1 MKLIIVESPTKAKTI
16 SRFLDKG
23 YFVESSFGHLRDL
36 PKKKMGIDIENDFK
50 PEYEISDK
58 SKKRANELKRLAKK
72 SDEIILASDEDRE
85 GEAIAW
91 HLTQILGFGK
101 SKIRNPKSLP
111 AVATALQAGETN
123 SKSQITNSKQYKRIV
138 FHEITKSAILEALK
152 NPRGIDMNLVDA
164 QQARRILDRLVGYE
178 LSPFLWKK
186 IRYGLSAGRVQSV
199 AVRLIVEREEEIRK
213 FKKEEYWNI
222 TSKVKSQKSK
232 VDGEFEARLIK
243 IDNKS
248 IPKLGIKSKD
258 EAKKIEKD
266 LEKANY
272 KVEKVTKKETKK
284 NPLPP
289 FTTSTLQ
296 QSANNGLGFS
306 AKQTMMLAQQLY
318 EGINLGD
325 KGSTGLITYMRTDSL
340 NLSKD
345 ALKSAEDYI
354 KNKFGKEY
362 AQQRFYRTKS
372 KGAQE
377 AHEAIRPTDP
387 KRNPESIENYLDNR
401 QYKLYKLI
409 WERMVASQ
417 MASAVSDL
425 TTIDVLAIPVRTQ
438 DFAPLQL
445 RATGSVI
452 KFEGFLKVYPMKSE
466 EVILPQVEEKENL
479 DLIEVL
485 SEQHFTQPP
494 ARYTEASLVKK
505 LEEEGIGRPST
516 YAPTLSTIQDRGYV
530 EKIER
535 KFQPKE
541 IGELVNKLLVEHFPK
556 IVDLK
561 FTAGMEEDLDEIAE
575 GKIKWVPV
583 VKDFYKPF
591 KENLMKKE
599 KEINK
604 KDLTEE
610 ATNEKCEKC
619 GSPMII
625 KLGRFGKFM
634 ACSNYPECKNTKQI
648 GDDGKIEEP
657 ETTDEKCEKC
667 GKPMVI
673 KIGRYG
679 KFLGCSG
686 YPDCRNIKP
695 IVKSTGVKCPE
706 CGKGEIVEKKSKK
719 GRIFYAC
726 DQYPK
731 CKFSLWN
738 KPTGE
743 LCPKCESL
751 MVFGAK
757 GKTRCSN
764 KECGYE
770 TDNK

>member
-1 MKLIIVESPTKAKTI
+1 MKKLIIVESPTKAKTI
-16 SRFLDKG
+16 SRFLGKE
-23 YFVESSFGHLRDL
+23 YLVESSFGHLRDL
-36 PKKKMGIDIENDFK
+36 PKNKMGIDIENNFQ
-50 PEYEISDK
+50 PEYEVNDK
-58 SKKRANELKRLAKK
+58 SKRRANELKRLAKK
-72 SDEIILASDEDRE
+72 VDEIILASDEDRE

-91 HLTQILGFGK
+91 HLMQILG
-101 SKIRNPKSLP
+101 
-111 AVATALQAGETN
+111 T
-123 SKSQITNSKQYKRIV
+123 KSQYQRIV
-138 FHEITKSAILEALK
+138 FHEITKNAILEALK
-152 NPRGIDMNLVDA
+152 NPRNLDMNLVDA

-213 FKKEEYWNI
+213 FKADEYWSI
-222 TSKVKSQKSK
+222 ESEVCLPPIRGGLER
-232 VDGEFEARLIK
+232 DEFRIRLIK
-243 IDNKS
+243 INNKAV
-248 IPKLGIKSKD
+248 PKLGIKSKD
-258 EAKKIEKD
+258 EAEEIKD
-266 LEKANY
+266 NLEKADY
-272 KVEKVTKKETKK
+272 QVEKVIKKETKK

-296 QSANNGLGFS
+296 QAANNKLHFS
-306 AKQTMMLAQQLY
+306 AKQTMMLAQKLY
-318 EGINLGD
+318 EGTDLGS

-340 NLSKD
+340 SLSKSS
-345 ALKSAEDYI
+345 LESAEKYI
-354 KNKFGKEY
+354 TNKFGKEY
-362 AQQRFYRTKS
+362 AQQRFFKTKS

-387 KRNPESIENYLDNR
+387 ARDPESVKGYLDDR

-409 WERMVASQ
+409 WQRMVASQ
-417 MASAVSDL
+417 MSSAISDL
-425 TTIDVLAIPVRTQ
+425 TTIDVAAVVETRFI
-438 DFAPLQL
+438 ASL

-452 KFEGFLKVYPMKSE
+452 KFEGFLKVYTIKSE
-466 EVILPQVEEKENL
+466 EIILPEVKEQENL
-479 DLIEVL
+479 DLIKVFA
-485 SEQHFTQPP
+485 EQHFTQPP

-535 KFQPKE
+535 KFHPKD

-561 FTAGMEEDLDEIAE
+561 FTAEMEKYFDEIAA

-583 VKDFYKPF
+583 IKNFYQPF
-591 KENLMKKE
+591 KKNLMQKE
-599 KEINK
+599 KEVNK

-625 KLGRFGKFM
+625 KMGRFGKFM
-634 ACSNYPECKNTKQI
+634 ACENYPDCKNTKQI
-648 GDDGKIEEP
+648 NEKGEIEEP
-657 ETTDEKCEKC
+657 ETTDEICEKC
-667 GKPMVI
+667 GKPMTV
-673 KIGRYG
+673 KTGRYG

-686 YPDCRNIKP
+686 YPDCRNLKP
-695 IVKSTGVKCPE
+695 IVKSTGVKCTQ
-706 CGKGEIVEKKSKK
+706 CDKGEIVEKKSKK
-719 GRIFYAC
+719 GKIFYAC

-731 CKFSLWN
+731 CKYALWS

-743 LCPKCESL
+743 KCPTCGGL
-751 MVFGAK
+751 MVFGK
-757 GKTRCSN
+757 GETSVCGN
-764 KECGYE
+764 KECG
-770 TDNK
+770 KK

>member
-1 MKLIIVESPTKAKTI
+1 M
-16 SRFLDKG
+16 
-23 YFVESSFGHLRDL
+23 
-36 PKKKMGIDIENDFK
+36 
-50 PEYEISDK
+50 
-58 SKKRANELKRLAKK
+58 
-72 SDEIILASDEDRE
+72 
-85 GEAIAW
+85 
-91 HLTQILGFGK
+91 
-101 SKIRNPKSLP
+101 
-111 AVATALQAGETN
+111 
-123 SKSQITNSKQYKRIV
+123 
-138 FHEITKSAILEALK
+138 
-152 NPRGIDMNLVDA
+152 
-164 QQARRILDRLVGYE
+164 
-178 LSPFLWKK
+178 
-186 IRYGLSAGRVQSV
+186 

-213 FKKEEYWNI
+213 FKKEEYWSIASEIKKLGNWEI
-222 TSKVKSQKSK
+222 DSK
-232 VDGEFEARLIK
+232 EFEENKFEAKLIK
-243 IDNKS
+243 IENKS
-248 IPKLGIKSKD
+248 IPKLGIKSKN
-258 EAKKIEKD
+258 EAEKIKKDLKKADYQIEKI
-266 LEKANY
+266 
-272 KVEKVTKKETKK
+272 TKKETKK

-345 ALKSAEDYI
+345 SLKQAEDYI

-362 AQQRFYRTKS
+362 AQQRFYKTRS

-387 KRNPESIENYLDNR
+387 KRNPESVEKYLDNR

-425 TTIDVLAIPVRTQ
+425 TTIDVAAKPTPNPSQEGNNKNYI
-438 DFAPLQL
+438 L
-445 RATGSVI
+445 RATGSII
-452 KFEGFLKVYPMKSE
+452 KFEGFLKVYPIKSE
-466 EVILPQVEEKENL
+466 EIILPEVEEKENL
-479 DLIEVL
+479 DLIKVL
-485 SEQHFTQPP
+485 TEQHFTQPP

-575 GKIKWVPV
+575 GKIKWTPI
-583 VKDFYKPF
+583 VKNFYKPF

-610 ATNEKCEKC
+610 ATDEKCEKC

-657 ETTDEKCEKC
+657 ETTGEKCEKC
-667 GKPMVI
+667 GKPMVV

-706 CGKGEIVEKKSKK
+706 CGKGEVVEKKSKK

-731 CKFSLWN
+731 CKFSLWS
-738 KPTGE
+738 KPTGK

-770 TDNK
+770 N

>member
-222 TSKVKSQKSK
+222 KSKVKSQKSK